1 MSGLLLKGINKIY
14 PGGNQAVFNFCL
26 DIRDKEFVVFVG
38 PSGCGKST
46 TLRMIAGLEEISSG
60 ELYID
65 GKLVNDV
72 VPKDRDIAMVF
83 QNYALYPHM
92 SVYDNMAFGLKLR
105 KVPKDV
111 IDEKVKA
118 AAEILGIT
126 DYLSRKPKAL
136 SGGQRQRV
144 ALGRT
149 IVREPKVFLLD
160 EPLSNLDAKL
170 RAQMRTEISKLHVRL
185 ATTFIYVTHDQ
196 IEAMTMGTRIVV
208 MKDGFMQQVDTP
220 QNLYDYPINQFVAGF
235 IGTPQMNFFPATL
248 TKSKN
253 KVYVEFVNNNK
264 ILLPKTVEARIRNI
278 NDYVNTGKPIV
289 LGVRPEDIHEEE
301 SFISA
306 SPDTVVKAFVEVV
319 EKLGAET
326 LIYSKLDFKEG
337 EDAENATES
346 IADSSYM
353 VAKIDSRSIV
363 NRGEVIEL
371 AMDARHIHLF
381 DGATEMSI
389 LARDEGYEVT
399 AENESSSNFVP
410 LTPQEMQAIIEK
422 NRVVTKEEK
431 AAMRREARAAA
442 KKEKAEAK
450 AAAEAL
456 AEAPAEDAEN
466 AENAEDENKEE

>member
-1 MSGLLLKGINKIY
+1 MSGLLLKNINKIY

-26 DIRDKEFVVFVG
+26 DIRDKEFIVFVG

-170 RAQMRTEISKLHVRL
+170 RASMRTEISKLHARL

-196 IEAMTMGTRIVV
+196 IEAVTMGTRIVV

-220 QNLYDYPINQFVAGF
+220 QNLYDYPINLFVAGF

-248 TKSKN
+248 TQENGKT
-253 KVYVEFVNNNK
+253 YVEFVNNK
-264 ILLPKTVEARIRNI
+264 ILLPKTVQARIRNI
-278 NDYVNTGKPIV
+278 EEYANTGKPIT
-289 LGVRPEDIHEEE
+289 LGVRPEDLHEEE
-301 SFISA
+301 SFIAA
-306 SPDTVVKAFVEVV
+306 SPDTVIKAFVEVV

-326 LIYSKLDFKEG
+326 LIYCKLDFKEG
-337 EDAENATES
+337 EEVSTV
-346 IADSSYM
+346 IGDSSNM
-353 VAKIDSRSIV
+353 IAKIDSRSVIS
-363 NRGEVIEL
+363 RGEITEL
-371 AMDARHIHLF
+371 AIDARHIHIF
-381 DGATEMSI
+381 DGATEMSL

-399 AENESSSNFVP
+399 PENETSSAFVP

-442 KKEKAEAK
+442 RKEKAEAK
-450 AAAEAL
+450 AAAAAQQEAQ
-456 AEAPAEDAEN
+456 EEKPEEPKDE
-466 AENAEDENKEE
+466 ENK